1 MEFCIMEKEMRF
13 VYFRENEIGE
23 DGGPLSFLGLEGCDV
38 GTDALLDLWRRYPR
52 QAVSLVSCESLGH
65 RGAGVSAEE
74 GLGRTPGLEERK
86 RHDEGQGK
94 YCIRTCVYKTS
105 KTMSL
110 RR

>member
-1 MEFCIMEKEMRF
+1 MGKEILF

-38 GTDALLDLWRRYPR
+38 GTDALLDLWRRYPL

-86 RHDEGQGK
+86 RHDEGQAK